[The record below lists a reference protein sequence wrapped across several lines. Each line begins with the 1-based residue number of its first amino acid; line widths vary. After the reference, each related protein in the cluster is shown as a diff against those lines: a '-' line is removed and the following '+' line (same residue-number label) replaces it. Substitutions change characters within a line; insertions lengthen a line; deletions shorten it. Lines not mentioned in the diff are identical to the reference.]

1 MKLVSE
7 TGEALKTIKGYII
20 TVNKHVDL
28 MQPPQRQSVGLGEV
42 NTAVTA
48 IDQVAQQHAA
58 LSKKQARPVQAL
70 PMKAAECGS

>member
-20 TVNKHVDL
+20 TVNKHVDSIATSAKAVC
-28 MQPPQRQSVGLGEV
+28 RTGEV
-42 NTAVTA
+42 NTVVTA